1 MKRVFVCLIL
11 TLLAAPVFAQD
22 LLEGALITQYK
33 KDKEKSDAKI
43 QDAKASAKAATWME
57 RAKLYENIALL
68 RDTSDVI
75 DANAANKAVEA
86 YKKVVELDVNKKGA
100 PGRLAKEASEILSGE
115 NQTSLYDAFINQGVK
130 YFQSRDLKGALESF
144 SAAHGMFKADTT
156 GALYAAISAQQ
167 MDDHESA
174 IKNYAGYAQ
183 NGGKDPSAFYGY
195 AQLYKGKQDYDKA
208 LEVINQ
214 GLKVNE
220 NHKDLMS
227 EKVNILLAAG
237 READAI
243 EELHD
248 LTEKDPTNVIN
259 LTNLGILYDNAY
271 SKYARELADLEDKLA
286 EAGGQKDRLIS
297 DLEQEKSKIEI
308 YDGEIKRL
316 TARIKSQP
324 RNAELKRQLDDVNNS
339 KKETEAA
346 IAKIEADIKAAEE
359 KEKSVDKSALQSQI
373 NDLRTKKDHAKSQA
387 MATYEKAISVDPNNY
402 DALFGLGAIY
412 YNEGV
417 ELKREVD
424 NMNMQE
430 YQQKGKEVESKV
442 CGKFKKSRPYF
453 EKAAA
458 VNPDSDAKITLDNI
472 NNIIQQVESKN
483 IPCTE

>member
-11 TLLAAPVFAQD
+11 TLLAAPVFSQD
-22 LLEGALITQYK
+22 LLEGALLTQYK

-43 QDAKASAKAATWME
+43 QDAKANTKAATWME

-68 RDTSDVI
+68 RDTTEVI
-75 DANAANKAVEA
+75 DTDPANKAIEA
-86 YKKVVELDVNKKGA
+86 YKKVVELDVTKKGD
-100 PGRLAKEASEILSGE
+100 PGKLAKEANDILSGE
-115 NQTSLYDAFINQGVK
+115 KETQLYNAFINQGIK
-130 YFQSRDLKGALESF
+130 QFQSKNMQAAMESF
-144 SAAHGMFKADTT
+144 AKAHDVFKADTT

-167 MDDHESA
+167 IENHEAA
-174 IKNYAGYAQ
+174 IKNYAGYVK

-195 AQLYKGKQDYDKA
+195 AQLYKSKQDYENA
-208 LEVINQ
+208 VMVINQ

-220 NHKDLMS
+220 GHKDLMA

-237 READAI
+237 REGEAI
-243 EELHD
+243 KELSD
-248 LTEKDPTNVIN
+248 LTEKDPSNVIN

-271 SKYARELADLEDKLA
+271 SKYSREIAELEDKLA
-286 EAGGQKDRLIS
+286 EAGGQKNRLAA
-297 DLEQEKSKIEI
+297 DLEQEKSKIDI
-308 YDGEIKRL
+308 YNGEIQRL
-316 TARIKSQP
+316 SARIKAQP
-324 RNAELKRQLDDVNNS
+324 KNNDLKRQLEEVNKS
-339 KKETEAA
+339 KKETEDA

-359 KEKSVDKSALQSQI
+359 KEKSVDKSALQSRI
-373 NDLRTKKDHAKSQA
+373 SELKAKKEESKRNA
-387 MATYEKAISVDPNNY
+387 MATYEKAIGVDPNNY

-458 VNPDSDAKITLDNI
+458 VNPDSDAKVTLDNI